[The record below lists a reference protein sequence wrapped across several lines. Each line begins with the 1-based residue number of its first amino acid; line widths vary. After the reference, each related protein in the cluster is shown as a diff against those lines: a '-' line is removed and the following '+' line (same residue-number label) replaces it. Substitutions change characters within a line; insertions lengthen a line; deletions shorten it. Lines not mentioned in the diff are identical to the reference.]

1 MSIIVRKMEE
11 KDIEEV
17 SSIDRICFPNVKP
30 PINYRAEHENKIAT
44 YFVAEET
51 DSTSVVAFGG
61 YWRFY
66 DEADIITIATLPDY
80 RRQHIASDLLKDLL
94 ESCMAS
100 GATYI
105 TLEVRASNIPAQK
118 LYEKFG
124 FQVDGI
130 RKKYYIDNQEDAV
143 LMSIKL
149 EDSSKTNNV

>member
-1 MSIIVRKMEE
+1 MSINIRKMEE

-30 PINYRAEHENKIAT
+30 PINYRAEYENKIAA

-51 DSTSVVAFGG
+51 DSSSIVAFGG

-80 RRQHIASDLLKDLL
+80 RRQHIASNLLKDLL
-94 ESCMAS
+94 DSCIAS

-105 TLEVRASNIPAQK
+105 TLEVRASNTPAQK
-118 LYEKFG
+118 LYENFG

-149 EDSSKTNNV
+149 ESNETSNA

>member
-1 MSIIVRKMEE
+1 MIIRKMEE

-30 PINYRAEHENKIAT
+30 PINYRAEFENKIAT

-51 DSTSVVAFGG
+51 DSSSLVAFGG

-80 RRQHIASDLLKDLL
+80 RRQHIASSILRDLLDSSL
-94 ESCMAS
+94 AS

-149 EDSSKTNNV
+149 EQNDTNNA